1 MLSMKA
7 DPIIPGKQIP
17 PPPLED
23 MEKVADQVDES
34 DPELLPFFEV
44 EAAEVLS
51 KMESLLQA
59 WHVPG
64 SGCPCPLDNLRICL
78 HTLKGA
84 ANSIGQL
91 RIGSLAGGMKDVLHI
106 LKPAQVVVMRTDL
119 TKTTII
125 VMEAIKVLLR
135 EAHAP
140 QYNRARKELILS
152 AIHSILDL
160 KQKVV
165 IAQSAP

>member
-1 MLSMKA
+1 MRT
-7 DPIIPGKQIP
+7 DPLIPGQQIH

-23 MEKVADQVDES
+23 MEKVTDQLDES
-34 DPELLPFFEV
+34 DPELLPFFEK

-51 KMESLLQA
+51 KMESLLQT
-59 WHVPG
+59 WHAPD
-64 SGCPCPLDNLRICL
+64 SGCPCPLDQLHICL

-91 RIGSLAGGMKDVLHI
+91 RIGSLAGGMNDVLHV
-106 LKPAQVVVMRTDL
+106 LKPVQVVGMRTDL
-119 TKTTII
+119 TKTTIA

-152 AIHSILDL
+152 AVRSILDL
-160 KQKVV
+160 KQRAA
-165 IAQSAP
+165 IAQSAL

>member
-1 MLSMKA
+1 MKA
-7 DPIIPGKQIP
+7 DPIIPGQQIHL
-17 PPPLED
+17 PPLEG
-23 MEKVADQVDES
+23 MEKAADQVDES
-34 DPELLPFFEV
+34 DPELLPFFEE
-44 EAAEVLS
+44 EAADALH
-51 KMESLLQA
+51 KMESLLQS
-59 WHVPG
+59 WHAPG
-64 SGCPCPLDNLRICL
+64 SGCPCPLSDLRICL

-91 RIGSLAGGMKDVLHI
+91 RIGSLAGGMNDVLHI

-119 TKTTII
+119 TKTSIT

-152 AIHSILDL
+152 AVHSILDL
-160 KQKVV
+160 KQKVTLTQT
-165 IAQSAP
+165 AL